1 MNSLERVHTALRRG
15 QPDRV
20 PAVLYGD
27 LVGYAP
33 ATEQML
39 LQHTDQVAPRDY
51 FEFDIAAVDIA
62 PTRLETDFSKYI
74 RIDDDT
80 VVDEWGVGW
89 QGGAYLHYA
98 SILHGLESLGPD
110 ELRQYPFPDLDQD
123 YRYEGVAEQIGAM
136 HARGLATA
144 CYPGSIFEQA
154 WYMRGMEQLFVD
166 ILTDPGTADFL
177 LDRVTD
183 VAAAAAAKLAAA
195 GLDMLILGD
204 DIASQEGLVMS
215 LEMYRRVFKPR
226 LARVIRAAKE
236 AKPDIHVFYHSDGN
250 VWNAIPDLIDAG
262 VTVLNPIQPECID
275 PAAVKREFGDRLA
288 FFGCMSVQRTM
299 PFGTPDEVRAEV
311 KQRLATIGQG
321 GGLLLAPAHV
331 LQPDTPWE
339 NVVAFFDAVQEYG
352 YYK

>member
-1 MNSLERVHTALRRG
+1 
-15 QPDRV
+15 
-20 PAVLYGD
+20 
-27 LVGYAP
+27 
-33 ATEQML
+33 
-39 LQHTDQVAPRDY
+39 
-51 FEFDIAAVDIA
+51 
-62 PTRLETDFSKYI
+62 
-74 RIDDDT
+74 
-80 VVDEWGVGW
+80 
-89 QGGAYLHYA
+89 
-98 SILHGLESLGPD
+98 
-110 ELRQYPFPDLDQD
+110 
-123 YRYEGVAEQIGAM
+123 
-136 HARGLATA
+136 
-144 CYPGSIFEQA
+144 
-154 WYMRGMEQLFVD
+154 
-166 ILTDPGTADFL
+166 
-177 LDRVTD
+177 
-183 VAAAAAAKLAAA
+183 
-195 GLDMLILGD
+195 
-204 DIASQEGLVMS
+204 MS